1 MEGIANAARLSGVWV
16 LVCPGLGRGRVLDGG
31 LGALDKLRGCKRA
44 PSPWI
49 QTEKSQLSYPVR
61 AVNTVPALLL
71 ADDEIRSRRFTS

>member
-1 MEGIANAARLSGVWV
+1 MGVGVSRVGEGEGSWM
-16 LVCPGLGRGRVLDGG
+16 GG

-71 ADDEIRSRRFTS
+71 ADDEIRTRRFTS

>member
-1 MEGIANAARLSGVWV
+1 MGVGVSRVGGVGGRRLNG
-16 LVCPGLGRGRVLDGG
+16 GLLRG

-49 QTEKSQLSYPVR
+49 QTEKSQLSYPVG

-71 ADDEIRSRRFTS
+71 ADDEIRTRRFTS